1 MPSLCKIKFETRKGF
16 LFLPKFKATVGYF
29 VFALSILCFVASLLT
44 LFFATGAAD
53 EFFSRISGTRKIVY
67 LSNSNIKDSMP
78 ADKWVVARIDGN
90 ISDSVIL
97 ERKYLPDLKFK
108 FENLPA
114 FYNYFLPVNDPRWGI
129 SYSAEYVDGEL
140 VETVVVN
147 LPELEFDATAT
158 LIDISKLKIV
168 SDNSSMSRLEST
180 AQELREGLIKNIVN
194 RYNWQGFSPE
204 NFAIA
209 KQQALKTL
217 KIYVKNRLLE
227 QGVKLG
233 DKAVFRFNWIGEF
246 QQNSDK
252 SQTLNN

>member
-1 MPSLCKIKFETRKGF
+1 MKKKFLYRVAAIGTSALVLAGSVAMLAGCTTSNYPEVTITYSFNGEDYAVHYVLSRVDAPKTVQHFIELADAGF
-16 LFLPKFKATVGYF
+16 YDGLVVHDYQNYTMKAGGYR
-29 VFALSILCFVASLLT
+29 L
-44 LFFATGAAD
+44 
-53 EFFSRISGTRKIVY
+53 
-67 LSNSNIKDSMP
+67 
-78 ADKWVVARIDGN
+78 
-90 ISDSVIL
+90 
-97 ERKYLPDLKFK
+97 
-108 FENLPA
+108 
-114 FYNYFLPVNDPRWGI
+114 
-129 SYSAEYVDGEL
+129 VDGEL